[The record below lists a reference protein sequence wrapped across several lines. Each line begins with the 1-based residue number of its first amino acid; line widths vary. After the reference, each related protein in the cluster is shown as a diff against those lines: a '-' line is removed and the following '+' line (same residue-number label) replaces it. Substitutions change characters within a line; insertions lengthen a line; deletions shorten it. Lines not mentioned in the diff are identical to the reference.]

1 MQREFLK
8 GLGLSDESID
18 KVMAENG
25 KDVNEVKAQLNT
37 ATSERDSYKSQVE
50 ERDAQISQ
58 LKASNTENEDLQKQ
72 LTDLQSQ
79 IQTKDDAAASQLT
92 EAKKEFAVKLAL
104 KDSGTVNSDLLFGQV
119 NLENVIVQ
127 DDGKLSGL
135 DDQIST
141 FKESMPYLFQSNEQT
156 TPPTGK
162 ITVGGN
168 PDPTGAK
175 GEKSITQKIQE
186 RLGE

>member
-8 GLGLSDESID
+8 GLGLSDEVVD

-25 KDVNEVKAQLNT
+25 KDVNEVKSQLNI

-50 ERDAQISQ
+50 ERDMQISQ
-58 LKASNTENEDLQKQ
+58 LKASNAENEDLQKQ
-72 LTDLQSQ
+72 LTDLQTQ
-79 IQTKDDAAASQLT
+79 IQTKDATAASQLT

-119 NLENVIVQ
+119 NLENVILQ

-135 DDQIST
+135 DDQVAT
-141 FKESMPYLFQSNEQT
+141 FKETMPYLFQKSE
-156 TPPTGK
+156 PPAPTGK

-168 PDPTGAK
+168 PDPMGAG
-175 GEKSITQKIQE
+175 GEKSIIQKIQE
-186 RLGE
+186 RLGD

>member
-8 GLGLSDESID
+8 GLGLSDEAVD

-25 KDVNEVKAQLNT
+25 KDVNEVKSQLNT
-37 ATSERDSYKSQVE
+37 AESERDSYKTQVD

-58 LKASNTENEDLQKQ
+58 LKASTTDNSDLQKQ

-79 IQTKDDAAASQLT
+79 IQVKDSDANQQLAA
-92 EAKKEFAVKLAL
+92 AKKEYAVKLAL
-104 KDSGTVNSDLLFGQV
+104 KDSGTVNSDLLFGQ
-119 NLENVIVQ
+119 LKLDNVIVQ

-135 DDQIST
+135 DEQVTT
-141 FKESMPYLFQSNEQT
+141 FKETMPYLFQSTTQT
-156 TPPTGK
+156 QGPTGT

-168 PDPTGAK
+168 PPAGGAQ
-175 GEKSITQKIQE
+175 GEKTLVQKIQE